1 MSKILSVISR
11 KLKMSRDPDH
21 IPSGKSI
28 TYVLV
33 LVNISLHTKFELST
47 VGGQKCVIITPVA
60 QAVECYMAYY

>member
-1 MSKILSVISR
+1 
-11 KLKMSRDPDH
+11 MSRDPDH